1 MSPLA
6 ARFIMVKSDYTKNLN
21 EEEKYFGVRVG
32 KNNKFFFGASITGNI
47 KFNIMSNVI
56 LENKFNTFI
65 NYLEKSK
72 NIDIDWNMDF
82 RFKVNNKISSN
93 LIIHLIYDDDL
104 IKKLQIR
111 ELFGLGINIDL

>member
-6 ARFIMVKSDYTKNLN
+6 ARVIMVNSSYTKNLS
-21 EEEKYFGVRVG
+21 EDQKYFGVDPNKVS
-32 KNNKFFFGASITGNI
+32 KFFFGASVTGNI
-47 KFNIMSNVI
+47 KFNLVTNIT
-56 LENKFNTFI
+56 LENKFNTYI
-65 NYLEKSK
+65 NYLEKTK

-82 RFKVNNKISSN
+82 RFKVNDKISSN
-93 LIIHLIYDDDL
+93 LIIHFIYDDDL